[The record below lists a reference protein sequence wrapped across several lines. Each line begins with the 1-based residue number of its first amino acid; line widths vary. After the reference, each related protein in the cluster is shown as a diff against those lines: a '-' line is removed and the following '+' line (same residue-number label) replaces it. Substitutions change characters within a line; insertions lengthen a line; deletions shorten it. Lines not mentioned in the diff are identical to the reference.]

1 MTTIYGITNCDTVKK
16 ARVWFDDHQIEY
28 TFHDIRNQGLTL
40 ETLKQFAARLEDWQV
55 LLNRKGMTWRK
66 LSPEQQQLC
75 VSIETALPLIAQN
88 RTLMKRPVIDNGA
101 VLLVGFDTRAYEN
114 HFL

>member
-1 MTTIYGITNCDTVKK
+1 MIIYGLTNCDTVKK
-16 ARVWFDDHQIEY
+16 ARLWFDEHQIEY
-28 TFHDIRNQGLTL
+28 KFHDIRSQGLTL

-66 LSPEQQQLC
+66 LSLDQQLC
-75 VSIETALPLIAQN
+75 TNIETALPLIAQN
-88 RTLMKRPVIDNGA
+88 RTLMKRPVIDNGS
-101 VLLVGFDTRAYEN
+101 VLLVGFDTRMYEK

>member
-1 MTTIYGITNCDTVKK
+1 MITLYGLANCDTVKK
-16 ARVWFDDHQIEY
+16 ARLWFDEHKIEY
-28 TFHDIRNQGLTL
+28 TFHDIRSAGLPL
-40 ETLKQFAARLEDWQV
+40 ELLQQFAARLEDWTV

-66 LSPEQQQLC
+66 LSPEQQQLGANL
-75 VSIETALPLIAQN
+75 ETALPLIAQN

-101 VLLVGFDTRAYEN
+101 VLLVGFDTRMYEK